1 MKIQKKPSTAEQFA
15 KDKISIIILHIVY
28 KMHIVPNVCYQMC
41 NMSMCAIR
49 YISLYLHMMNSK
61 NLTNIAWLYTVI

>member
-49 YISLYLHMMNSK
+49 YKLVPAHDEQQEFN
-61 NLTNIAWLYTVI
+61 